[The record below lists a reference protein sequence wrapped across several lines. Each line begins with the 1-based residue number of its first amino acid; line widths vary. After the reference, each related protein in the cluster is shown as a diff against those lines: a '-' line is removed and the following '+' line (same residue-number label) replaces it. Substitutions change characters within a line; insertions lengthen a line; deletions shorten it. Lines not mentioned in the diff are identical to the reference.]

1 MRFLKYSVIAVFCIC
16 LAGFICHYQG
26 WFEEKDTQGPVISCE
41 DDLIEISVKATEE
54 DFLAGVTAMDDVD
67 GDVTNSLIVSG
78 LSMVNADEHT
88 RTVTYAAF
96 DSSNNVST
104 WTRTVKYDDYEPPVF
119 SLSKQLVFNE
129 GDKVSVL
136 EYINAYDLLDGDVSQ
151 NVKLISGASTYD
163 TVGYYPVVVGVSNSC
178 GDYSELELTVTIQ
191 SYDRLTAA
199 NTPEIALTDYLIY
212 IEAGEVFDPASY
224 VKTVY
229 SKVEGEVIGTD
240 AVSIKSGVDANVPG
254 KYMVTYSVINTLGY
268 TGESSLTVI
277 VRE

>member
-1 MRFLKYSVIAVFCIC
+1 MRFLKYSVIIIFCIC
-16 LAGFICHYQG
+16 LAGFICHYEG
-26 WFEEKDTQGPVISCE
+26 WFEENDTVGPVISGE
-41 DDLIEISVKATEE
+41 ADLIELSVSATEE
-54 DFLAGVTAMDDVD
+54 DFLAGVTATDEVD
-67 GDVTNSLIVSG
+67 GDVTDSLIVSG
-78 LSMVNADEHT
+78 LSLVNTDEHT
-88 RTVTYAAF
+88 RVVTYAAF

-104 WTRTVKYDDYEPPVF
+104 WTRTVKYIDYEPPVF

-129 GDKVSVL
+129 GDKVSIL

-191 SYDRLTAA
+191 GYDRQAVA
-199 NTPEIALTDYLIY
+199 NTPEIALTEYLVY
-212 IEAGEVFDPASY
+212 INAGEVFNPASY
-224 VKTVY
+224 IKTVY

-240 AVSIKSGVDANVPG
+240 AVSINSGVDVNVPG
-254 KYMVTYSVINTLGY
+254 KYTITYSVINTLGY